1 MAMRNKRVLLTGA
14 TGFVGRSV
22 WPALE
27 AAGYRVLGGT
37 RRPERAA
44 REPGNKDRSFVR
56 FDTEDPDAM
65 REALTG
71 CARAV
76 YLVHGMA
83 DGGDYA
89 EAEQRGA
96 LAFRHAAEE
105 AGVERIVYL
114 GGMRPSS
121 YLGGM
126 RPSSE
131 PSRHLASRL
140 RTGETLRAGK
150 VPTIELQ
157 ATMVIGSGSESF
169 RMVRDLSARL
179 PLMVLP
185 SWLKSRTQPIGIRDV
200 VTALVHALDEPW
212 QASGVYALP
221 GPETLSAREILQR
234 TARLLGHKPYMIGV
248 PFVSPKLSSYW
259 IRLVTR
265 ADMQIAEELV
275 EGLRNDIV
283 HNGPGYWT
291 RLPEHRL
298 ESLDSAIKS
307 ALSGEEHGLGKRAR
321 VVEHLIDQLSPKE
334 PHGRA

>member
-1 MAMRNKRVLLTGA
+1 MVMRNKRVLLTGA

-22 WPALE
+22 HPALE

-37 RRPERAA
+37 RRPEQAA
-44 REPGNKDRSFVR
+44 REPANKDRSFVH
-56 FDTEDPDAM
+56 FDTEDPRAM

-76 YLVHGMA
+76 YLVHGMGGA
-83 DGGDYA
+83 GDYV
-89 EAEQRGA
+89 EAERRGA
-96 LAFRHAAEE
+96 LAFRSAAEA

-114 GGMRPSS
+114 GGMRPSH
-121 YLGGM
+121 
-126 RPSSE
+126 E

-200 VTALVHALDEPW
+200 VAALVHALDEPW

-234 TARLLGHKPYMIGV
+234 TAKLLGHKPYMIGV

-283 HNGPGYWT
+283 HDGPGYWA
-291 RLPEHRL
+291 RFPEHKL

-307 ALSGEEHGLGKRAR
+307 ALSEEEHGLGKRAR